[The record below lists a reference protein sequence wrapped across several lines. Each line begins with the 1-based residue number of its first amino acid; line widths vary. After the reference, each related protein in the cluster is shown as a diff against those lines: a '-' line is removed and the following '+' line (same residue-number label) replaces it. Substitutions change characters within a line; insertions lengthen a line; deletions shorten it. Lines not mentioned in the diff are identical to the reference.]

1 MLASQERDKVI
12 QGTFSYIMGMYF
24 VTVRL
29 QNLRSLSHRGVELEQ
44 EVQLIAARTRRGEG
58 YRRVV
63 KEIIKAGRQE

>member
-24 VTVRL
+24 MTVGL
-29 QNLRSLSHRGVELEQ
+29 QNLQSLSHRGVDWNRN
-44 EVQLIAARTRRGEG
+44 VQLITAMTRREG